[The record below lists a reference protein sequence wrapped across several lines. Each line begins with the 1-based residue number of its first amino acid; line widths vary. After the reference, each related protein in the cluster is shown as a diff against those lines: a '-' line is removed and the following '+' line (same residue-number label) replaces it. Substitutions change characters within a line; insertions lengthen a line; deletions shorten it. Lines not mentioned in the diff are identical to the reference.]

1 MPIKA
6 YIRKL
11 FFKSRLCSWSGFI
24 SCSNFRINILGK
36 DVLDLYGF
44 YPLELRRTHGERG
57 HILGT
62 EILERSC
69 LKFASQDCPGLLL
82 FIRTLK
88 SVPGAQ
94 IKEVAKE
101 KEAGKTFRPFRTTP
115 YYLNACSSF
124 KLGTVKI
131 QGLHLRLKRFRIN
144 SYR

>member
-1 MPIKA
+1 MNIVPIKA

-36 DVLDLYGF
+36 VVLDLYGF
-44 YPLELRRTHGERG
+44 YPLELWRTHGERG

-69 LKFASQDCPGLLL
+69 LKFASQYCPSLLL
-82 FIRTLK
+82 FINRTLK

-101 KEAGKTFRPFRTTP
+101 KEAGSK
-115 YYLNACSSF
+115 NISS
-124 KLGTVKI
+124 I
-131 QGLHLRLKRFRIN
+131 SHAHN
-144 SYR
+144 SLLSKCL